1 MIYRLLNYFNN
12 MIVNKKSME
21 CVTDVVRVSDVTDMV
36 RVSNVTDVVRVSDV
50 TDMVRVSDFSSNS
63 E

>member
-1 MIYRLLNYFNN
+1 

-36 RVSNVTDVVRVSDV
+36 RVS
-50 TDMVRVSDFSSNS
+50 DFSSNS